1 MYNQMFAENQKKK
14 ICTANCF
21 QFILCMIE
29 IINHNLLFKLET
41 SICSSFLALIGL
53 FFKRNLFS
61 SQKTRGNLQHGL
73 SFPNKYITVANKI
86 CTIIT
91 GTQLPQKFFF
101 FKIIKV
107 LISSHTLSNEDQIN
121 DCSSSNQQMTSRR
134 RNLLLLWDL
143 GFISFRL

>member
-1 MYNQMFAENQKKK
+1 MNILGAKSCSSLEFSFELLLFLVPSQLTSDSKGRCITKCLPKTKKKK

-73 SFPNKYITVANKI
+73 SFLNKYKTVANKR

-91 GTQLPQKFFF
+91 GTLKLPQDKNFQIHQSFDHF
-101 FKIIKV
+101 SFSIK
-107 LISSHTLSNEDQIN
+107 
-121 DCSSSNQQMTSRR
+121 
-134 RNLLLLWDL
+134 
-143 GFISFRL
+143 